1 MKHYQLPHISKRL
14 NLGTY
19 NHLMNVDTSYLSI
32 VESEMNCVSGSFV
45 NPEFAIIANIIRVV
59 HGLQPPNSFDSA
71 VTLFCVLL
79 KIFE

>member
-1 MKHYQLPHISKRL
+1 
-14 NLGTY
+14 
-19 NHLMNVDTSYLSI
+19 MNVDTSYLSI